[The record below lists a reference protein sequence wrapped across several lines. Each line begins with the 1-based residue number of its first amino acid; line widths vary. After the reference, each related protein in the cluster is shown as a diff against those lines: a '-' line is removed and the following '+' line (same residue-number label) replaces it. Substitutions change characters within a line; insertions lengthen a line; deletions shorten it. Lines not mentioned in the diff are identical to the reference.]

1 MNQGPGRR
9 MVRRSLEAIASRMVL
24 VGEAISGLDK
34 TKMIR
39 ALAQVVRM
47 LRTGIIYP

>member
-9 MVRRSLEAIASRMVL
+9 MVRRSLEAMARRMVL
-24 VGEAISGLDK
+24 VGEDILGLER
-34 TKMIR
+34 TMMIR

>member
-9 MVRRSLEAIASRMVL
+9 MVSRSLAAMASRRVL
-24 VGEAISGLDK
+24 VGEDILGLDR
-34 TKMIR
+34 TRMIR

-47 LRTGIIYP
+47 LSTGIM